1 MKQIYTLF
9 AVFLFITGAAFAQGT
24 AADTTFYTDEQGRTV
39 ILIKQKQGTPA
50 ATAQQQNDVQAAR
63 FQTVQDASQT
73 GDSVLIY
80 QNLIDTYS
88 KSAHS
93 FRTKG
98 NVLLWSG
105 IGVAVVGIGLMIAG
119 SASSNFDSSDDCDE
133 YDDGSYY
140 CSNNDVS
147 PEFVVG
153 YAMVLGGAAMT
164 TTGIIFKIVGGSK
177 NKKAARNQRY
187 LDSYMARNPGKATYS
202 LRLIP
207 SLDVEH
213 KAAGASLAFGF

>member
-105 IGVAVVGIGLMIAG
+105 IGVAVIGVGLMIAG
-119 SASSNFDSSDDCDE
+119 IASTDVDDDDCSE

-177 NKKAARNQRY
+177 NKKADRK
-187 LDSYMARNPGKATYS
+187 S
-202 LRLIP
+202 
-207 SLDVEH
+207 
-213 KAAGASLAFGF
+213 